1 MDLDVAANED
11 RSPAKVALIDK
22 IAKKCE
28 SVNAILR
35 HIGFAT
41 QRSTCPKSWH
51 ENCFIH
57 ISFEYTSNIQN
68 NFINIRG
75 VQIQITI

>member
-1 MDLDVAANED
+1 MESDVAANDD

-22 IAKKCE
+22 IAKRCD

-41 QRSTCPKSWH
+41 QRST
-51 ENCFIH
+51 
-57 ISFEYTSNIQN
+57 
-68 NFINIRG
+68 
-75 VQIQITI
+75 